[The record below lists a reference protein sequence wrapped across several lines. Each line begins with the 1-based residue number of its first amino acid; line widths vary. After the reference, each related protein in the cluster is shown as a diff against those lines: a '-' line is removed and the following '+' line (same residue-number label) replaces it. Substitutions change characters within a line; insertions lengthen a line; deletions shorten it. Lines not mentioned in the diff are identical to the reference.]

1 MKLASL
7 KAGGRDGT
15 LIVVSR
21 NLHRATAVPG
31 HAATLQSALERWQ
44 ELAPRL
50 EEVYAA
56 LNADDRMGVPFE
68 PAAVGSPLPRAY
80 QWLDGS
86 AYLPHVERVRRA
98 RGADLP
104 ATLRTDPLM
113 YQGGSDGF
121 LGPRDRISGFDERCG
136 VDFEAE
142 VAVVTGDVPLG
153 ATPGIAADC
162 ILLLML
168 VNDIS
173 LRNVI
178 PAELAKGFGFLQA
191 KPASAFSPVAVTAD
205 ELGTAWDGGRV
216 HLPLVTCL
224 NGKLFGA
231 PDAGTDMQFDFPA
244 LISHAARTRRLGAG
258 TIIGSGTVSNADPS
272 KGCSCIVEQRLLET
286 VESGAPRTPFLRDGD
301 RVRIEMR
308 DRSGATI
315 FGAIEQVFEAGR
327 C

>member
-7 KAGGRDGT
+7 KSGGRDGT

-21 NLHRATAVPG
+21 DLRRATAVPG

-50 EEVYAA
+50 EEVYVA
-56 LNADDRMGVPFE
+56 LNADEDQGFPFE
-68 PAAVGSPLPRAY
+68 PTLVGSPLPRAY

-98 RGADLP
+98 RGAELP
-104 ATLRTDPLM
+104 PALRTDPLM
-113 YQGGSDGF
+113 YRGGSDGF
-121 LGPRDRISGFDERCG
+121 LGPRDPIAGFAEHYG

-142 VAVVTGDVPLG
+142 VAVVTGDVPMG
-153 ATPGIAADC
+153 ATPGLAAGR
-162 ILLLML
+162 IFLLML

-173 LRNVI
+173 LRNMI
-178 PAELAKGFGFLQA
+178 PGELAKGFGFLQA

-205 ELGTAWDGGRV
+205 ELGGAWDGGRV
-216 HLPLVTCL
+216 HLPLVTHL
-224 NGKLFGA
+224 NGKRFGA
-231 PDAGTDMQFDFPA
+231 PDAGTDMQFDFPV

-258 TIIGSGTVSNADPS
+258 TIIGSGTVANADPS
-272 KGCSCIVEQRLLET
+272 AGCSCIVERRALEM
-286 VESGAPRTPFLRDGD
+286 VELNESRTPFLRDGD
-301 RVRIEMR
+301 RVRIEMS
-308 DRSGATI
+308 DRGGETI
-315 FGAIEQVFEAGR
+315 FGAIEQVFEAAR